1 MKMKTALLWAAV
13 SAWGLPACGEL
24 FSVEVEAGTRHT
36 PTGAEVAYSLF
47 IPQCEADRPAPPWPT
62 VVLNH
67 GFVRSK
73 KYHAANAYHLAQR
86 GFIVLTPDQVGLGG
100 IGSRDANIAI
110 TLDHLQW
117 LRQRGRTPG
126 DRLEGLVDPS
136 RQALAGHSAG
146 GALSLE
152 AAACS
157 QQTEHPVAA
166 LVLLDAVP
174 WMSTMSAAQELD
186 LPAIA
191 SFRSEPSSCNAQGLV
206 REALRELPNAVED
219 ILIVGATHCDPESP
233 TDLGCRLV
241 CGGSGALQ
249 RYLYRK
255 LMLSFLQES
264 LNVPAVDPLSVSYG
278 RTVSWLEQRGLV
290 VREILD

>member
-1 MKMKTALLWAAV
+1 MMKRWMILACCLMFTAVVHGARFA
-13 SAWGLPACGEL
+13 
-24 FSVEVEAGTRHT
+24 VEVE
-36 PTGAEVAYSLF
+36 TGSRIASGGEEVEYSLF
-47 IPQCEADRPAPPWPT
+47 IPQCEAGLPAPPWPS

-73 KYHAANAYHLAQR
+73 KHHAATAYRLAQR
-86 GFIVLTPDQVGLGG
+86 GLIVLTPDQVGLGG
-100 IGSRDANIAI
+100 IGSREANIAI
-110 TLDHLQW
+110 TLENLRW
-117 LRQRGRTPG
+117 LRDRGRTPG
-126 DRLEGLVDPS
+126 DRLEGLVDPQ

-152 AAACS
+152 ATAWS
-157 QQTEHPVAA
+157 QQTEHPVTA

-174 WMSTMSAAQELD
+174 WRSTISAARELD
-186 LPAIA
+186 LPSIA
-191 SFRSEPSSCNAQGLV
+191 SFRSEPSSCNAQGSV

-241 CGGSGALQ
+241 CDGSGALQ

-264 LNVPAVDPLSVSYG
+264 LNMPAVDPLSVSYG
-278 RTVSWLEQRGLV
+278 RTVSWLEQQGLV
-290 VREILD
+290 VRETLD